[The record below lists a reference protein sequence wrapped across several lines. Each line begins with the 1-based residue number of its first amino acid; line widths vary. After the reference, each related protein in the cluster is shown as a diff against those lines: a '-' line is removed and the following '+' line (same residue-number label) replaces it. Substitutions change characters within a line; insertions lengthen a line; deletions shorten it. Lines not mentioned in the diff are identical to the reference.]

1 MNLIEKYVA
10 EVGKGLPRT
19 SRADI
24 ETEIKSTLQDM
35 LDERSARTGKPVD
48 DAMVRDLLKEYG
60 APAKVAAS
68 YSPPRYLIGPR
79 MYPIFQLVLR
89 IVLAVLV
96 GVSLLGLAV
105 TFTHHAT
112 GPDFIGA
119 LGQWA
124 IQLFGGLVAAVGNI
138 VIIFAILE
146 RVLPAS
152 KLEKETAEEWDPSE
166 LEVEPDPAV
175 IKPSEPIFAVLFTVI
190 GLVILNL
197 YPDLIGVGYVE
208 GGRWVTTPVLSDA
221 FFRYLPWINLLGA
234 LQIAMNVVLLRL
246 GRWTMPA
253 RIADTALEIGS
264 IILAVTMLAGP
275 ALVDISVAKLAG
287 TPLAEASR
295 VLAPMLGLVPIIVLV
310 VVIVVSTI
318 EVAQAIYKM
327 VNRPAVFS
335 LVK

>member
-1 MNLIEKYVA
+1 MNLLEKYVA
-10 EVGKGLPRT
+10 EIGKGLPRR

-79 MYPIFQLVLR
+79 MYPIFELVLR
-89 IVLAVLV
+89 IVVAVLV
-96 GVSLLGLAV
+96 GVSLFGLIVSFAN
-105 TFTHHAT
+105 HSS
-112 GPDFIGA
+112 GPDFIQA

-124 IQLFGGLVAAVGNI
+124 IQLFGGLIAALGNI
-138 VIIFAILE
+138 VIVFAILE

-152 KLEKETAEEWDPSE
+152 KLEKEREEEWDPSE

-175 IKPSEPIFAVLFTVI
+175 IKPAEPIFAVLFTVI
-190 GLVILNL
+190 GLVILNM
-197 YPDLIGVGYVE
+197 YPNLVGLSYVQD
-208 GGRWVTTPVLSDA
+208 GRWITVPALSEA
-221 FFRYLPWINLLGA
+221 IFRYLPWINLLGV
-234 LQIAMNVVLLRL
+234 LQIAMNVVRLRL
-246 GRWTMPA
+246 GHWTTPA
-253 RIADTALEIGS
+253 RIADMALETGS
-264 IILAVTMLAGP
+264 IILAVAMLAGP
-275 ALVDISVAKLAG
+275 ALVDISVEKLAG

-295 VLAPMLGLVPIIVLV
+295 VLAPMLNLVPIIVLV
-310 VVIVVSTI
+310 VIIVVSTI
-318 EVAQAIYKM
+318 EVAQTIYKM

-335 LVK
+335 PVK